1 MSTTDPNRLP
11 VLDTVLDLYAPLRL
25 RNCPLVP
32 TPRQEAFLRLLGPE
46 VFYGGAAGGGK
57 SIALLMAAA
66 QYTDVPGYDALLV
79 RPTLPELERP
89 GGLIDLAHDW
99 FAPTKA
105 VWQADKR
112 VYRFPG
118 PGRSGSDGASIWF
131 GYLDGQGDVGRYAG
145 SSFSFLG
152 FDELPQLDE
161 LTYHRM
167 RRILRQATNKP
178 SLGRSPDGLTLADVP
193 VRIRATGNP
202 GGPHHDWIKRYFV
215 DPASR
220 MPGVVYLASRW
231 DDNPYLDRD
240 AYLQQLLHLP
250 PAERERLIN
259 GDWDVPDDGSMF
271 QRDWFPIIDAAEVP
285 KVDRA
290 VRYWDLAA
298 SVPTPSN
305 PDPDYTV
312 GLRLDIDTD
321 GIYYITGIVR
331 RRLHAGQVEQ
341 LIAATAEDDGPGVQI
356 WIEQEPGSQG
366 EFFERHL
373 RREVLSGYRLT
384 MDRPT
389 GPKEGRA
396 YAVASAAEQGWVKL
410 VAGPH
415 TTEFLDELAQFP
427 AGRHDDCVD
436 ALSGAHRAL
445 GNRQPVQWSISVP
458 QGSIDDYGPLNSGR
472 IWSWDD
478 WSSSQY

>member
-1 MSTTDPNRLP
+1 MNMSDPELLPQLDRL
-11 VLDTVLDLYAPLRL
+11 LELIGPLRL
-25 RNCPLVP
+25 RNCPLSP
-32 TPRQEAFLRLLGPE
+32 TPRQEAFLRLPGPE

-57 SIALLMAAA
+57 TLALLMAAA
-66 QYTDVPGYDALLV
+66 QYSDVPGYDALLV
-79 RPTLPELERP
+79 RPTLAELERP

-105 VWQADKR
+105 IWQADKR

-118 PGRSGSDGASIWF
+118 PGRSGAGGAAIWF
-131 GYLDGQGDVGRYAG
+131 SYLDGQQDVGRYAG

-152 FDELPQLDE
+152 FDELPQIDE

-167 RRILRQATNKP
+167 RRVLRQATNVP
-178 SLGRSPDGLTLADVP
+178 HLGRSPDGLTLQDVP

-215 DPASR
+215 DSKTR
-220 MPGVVYLASRW
+220 EPGVAYLASRW
-231 DDNPYLDRD
+231 DDNPYLDL
-240 AYLQQLLHLP
+240 AQYAEQLAHLP

-259 GDWDVPDDGSMF
+259 GDWDIPGDGSMF
-271 QRDWFPIIDAAEVP
+271 QRQWFKIIDLADVP

-298 SVPTPSN
+298 SVSTPSN

-312 GLRLDIDTD
+312 GLRLEIDKD
-321 GIYYITGIVR
+321 GIYYITGIIR

-341 LIAATAEDDGPGVQI
+341 LIKATAEQDGPSVQI
-356 WIEQEPGSQG
+356 VIEQEPGSQG
-366 EFFERHL
+366 EFFEQHL
-373 RREVLSGYRLT
+373 KREVLPGYRLS

-396 YAVASAAEQGWVKL
+396 YPVASAAEQDWIKL
-410 VAGPH
+410 VDGPH
-415 TTEFLDELAQFP
+415 TNEFLDELAQFP
-427 AGRHDDCVD
+427 NGRHDDCVD
-436 ALSGAHRAL
+436 ALSGALRAL
-445 GNRQPVQWSISVP
+445 GRRHPIYCSIGVAR
-458 QGSIDDYGPLNSGR
+458 GSIPRPSYASGP
-472 IWSWDD
+472 IWSFGDPFDRD
-478 WSSSQY
+478 W